1 MENKLKDGCLQL
13 VLIEF
18 DFFTLDS
25 ATVLCIYEL
34 VLSEPITLFRPLY
47 TPLSFNFPD
56 LFLCLLIGD
65 SSNCI

>member
-25 ATVLCIYEL
+25 ATNASVHVSSGMCFNAYSRLISGICVIDIMSL
-34 VLSEPITLFRPLY
+34 TFTIMPI
-47 TPLSFNFPD
+47 
-56 LFLCLLIGD
+56 
-65 SSNCI
+65 